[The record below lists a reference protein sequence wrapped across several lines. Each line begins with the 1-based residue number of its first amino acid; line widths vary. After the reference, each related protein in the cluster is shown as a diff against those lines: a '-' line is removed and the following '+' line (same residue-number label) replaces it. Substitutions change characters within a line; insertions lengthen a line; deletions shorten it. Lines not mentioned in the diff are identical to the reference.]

1 MKLLLTGATGR
12 VGSHLLPRL
21 VAQGHD
27 VRAVA
32 RSEAAA
38 ETVKAAGAEPLLADL
53 LDPDGYRAALG
64 GRDAVVHLAAVL
76 RSTDEHEIRQANL
89 EATRRLAG
97 AALDA
102 GVARFVFTSTNLVYP
117 GGLGRPAS
125 EDDEPAPPAAWG
137 AYPASKAEAERALLA
152 LHRDLGLGLGLGLR
166 IVRLAFVY
174 GEGDPHLAES
184 LRWAGRWPGHQRL
197 QLLHHADA
205 AQAVGRALHA
215 PGIDGRIYNA
225 ADESPVTAVELHALN
240 GVPFPDSPAGETD
253 LWHGMV
259 DTTRIRQEL
268 GFRPWYPSVWSAR
281 DAGAL

>member
-12 VGSHLLPRL
+12 VGSRLLPRL

-32 RSEAAA
+32 RSGVAA
-38 ETVKAAGAEPLLADL
+38 ERVKAADAEPVLADL

-76 RSTDEHEIRQANL
+76 RSTDDHEIRQANL

-152 LHRDLGLGLGLGLR
+152 LHRDRGLGLR

-184 LRWAGRWPGHQRL
+184 LRWAGQWPGHQRL
-197 QLLHHADA
+197 QLIHHADA

-240 GVPFPDSPAGETD
+240 GVPFPDRPAGDAD

>member
-32 RSEAAA
+32 RGEVAA
-38 ETVKAAGAEPLLADL
+38 ERVKAAGAEPVLADL
-53 LDPDGYRAALG
+53 LDPDGYRAALR
-64 GRDAVVHLAAVL
+64 GRDAVLHLAAVL
-76 RSTDEHEIRQANL
+76 RSTDDDEIRRVNL

-102 GVARFVFTSTNLVYP
+102 GVARFVFTSTTLVYP

-137 AYPASKAEAERALLA
+137 AYPASKAEAERVLLA
-152 LHRDLGLGLGLGLR
+152 LHRDRGLGLR

-184 LRWAGRWPGHQRL
+184 LRWAGQWPGHQRL

-205 AQAVGRALHA
+205 AQAIGRALHA
-215 PGIDGRIYNA
+215 PGVDGRAYSA

-240 GVPFPDSPAGETD
+240 GVPFPDRPAGDAD
-253 LWHGMV
+253 LWHGLV

>member
-21 VAQGHD
+21 VARGHD

-32 RSEAAA
+32 RSEVAA
-38 ETVKAAGAEPLLADL
+38 ERVNAAGAEPVLADL
-53 LDPDGYRAALG
+53 LDPDGYRVALG

-76 RSTDEHEIRQANL
+76 RSTDDDEIRRANL

-97 AALDA
+97 AAIDA

-152 LHRDLGLGLGLGLR
+152 LHRDRGLGLR

-240 GVPFPDSPAGETD
+240 GVPFPDHPAGDAD
-253 LWHGMV
+253 LWHGVV

>member
-12 VGSHLLPRL
+12 VGRHLLPRL

-32 RSEAAA
+32 RRDVAA
-38 ETVKAAGAEPLLADL
+38 EHVKAAGAEPVLADL
-53 LDPDGYRAALG
+53 LDPDGYRAALR

-76 RSTDEHEIRQANL
+76 RSTDADEVRRANL
-89 EATRRLAG
+89 EATRRLADTV
-97 AALDA
+97 LDA
-102 GVARFVFTSTNLVYP
+102 GVGRFVFASTNLVYP

-125 EDDEPAPPAAWG
+125 EDDEPEPPESWG
-137 AYPASKAEAERALLA
+137 AYPASKAEAERALLG
-152 LHRDLGLGLGLGLR
+152 LHRDRGMGLR
-166 IVRLAFVY
+166 IVRFAFVY

-197 QLLHHADA
+197 HLLHHADA
-205 AQAVGRALHA
+205 AQAVSRALQT
-215 PGIDGRIYNA
+215 PGIDGRTYNA

-240 GVPFPDSPAGETD
+240 GVAFPDRPAGEAD
-253 LWHGMV
+253 LWHGIV
-259 DTTRIRQEL
+259 DTTRIRREL
-268 GFRPWYPSVWSAR
+268 GFRPYYPSVWSAR

>member
-12 VGSHLLPRL
+12 VGRHLLPRL

-32 RSEAAA
+32 RDEAGA
-38 ETVKAAGAEPLLADL
+38 TQVKAAGAEPVLADL
-53 LDPDGYRAALG
+53 LDPDGYRDALP

-76 RSTDEHEIRQANL
+76 RSTDAAEIRRANL
-89 EATRRLAG
+89 DATRRLAD
-97 AALDA
+97 ATLEA
-102 GVARFVFTSTNLVYP
+102 GVGRFVAASTTLVYP
-117 GGLGRPAS
+117 GGLGRPAT
-125 EDDEPAPPAAWG
+125 EDDEPAPPPDWG
-137 AYPASKAEAERALLA
+137 VYPATKAEADRGLLA
-152 LHRDLGLGLGLGLR
+152 LHRDRGLGVR
-166 IVRLAFVY
+166 IVRFAFVY

-205 AQAVGRALHA
+205 AQAVTRVLQA
-215 PGIDGRIYNA
+215 PGIDGRVYNA

-240 GVPFPDSPAGETD
+240 GVPFPDRPAGRPD
-253 LWHGMV
+253 LWHAIV
-259 DTTRIRQEL
+259 DTTRIRREL

>member
-27 VRAVA
+27 VWAVA
-32 RSEAAA
+32 RGEAAA
-38 ETVKAAGAEPLLADL
+38 ERVKAAGAEPVLADL

-76 RSTDEHEIRQANL
+76 RSTNTDEIRQANL
-89 EATRRLAG
+89 EATRRLADT
-97 AALDA
+97 ALEV
-102 GVARFVFTSTNLVYP
+102 GVNRFVFTSTTLVYP

-125 EDDEPAPPAAWG
+125 EDDQPAPPATWG
-137 AYPASKAEAERALLA
+137 AYPASKAEAERVLLG
-152 LHRDLGLGLGLGLR
+152 LHRDRGLGLR

-174 GEGDPHLAES
+174 GERDPHLAES
-184 LRWAGRWPGHQRL
+184 LRWAGQWPGHQRL

-205 AQAVGRALHA
+205 AQAIGRALYT

-240 GVPFPDSPAGETD
+240 GVPFPDRPQGEPD
-253 LWHGMV
+253 LWHGIV
-259 DTTRIRQEL
+259 DTTRIRREL
-268 GFRPWYPSVWSAR
+268 GFRPYHPSVWSAR

>member
-32 RSEAAA
+32 RSEVAA
-38 ETVKAAGAEPLLADL
+38 ERVKTAGAEPVLADL
-53 LDPDGYRAALG
+53 MDPDGYRAALD

-76 RSTDEHEIRQANL
+76 RSTDDDKIRRANL

-152 LHRDLGLGLGLGLR
+152 LHRDRGLGLR

-184 LRWAGRWPGHQRL
+184 LRWAGQWPGHQRL
-197 QLLHHADA
+197 QLIHHADA

-240 GVPFPDSPAGETD
+240 GVPFPDRPAGDAD

>member
-1 MKLLLTGATGR
+1 MSMKLFLTGATGR
-12 VGSHLLPRL
+12 VGSRMLPRL

-32 RSEAAA
+32 RTEAAA
-38 ETVKAAGAEPLLADL
+38 ERVKAAGAEPVLADL
-53 LDPDGYRAALG
+53 LDPDGYRAALR

-76 RSTDEHEIRQANL
+76 RSTDADQIRQANL
-89 EATRRLAG
+89 DATLRLAG

-102 GVARFVFTSTNLVYP
+102 GVGRFVFTSTNLVYP
-117 GGLGRPAS
+117 GGLGRPAT
-125 EDDEPAPPAAWG
+125 EDDQPAPLAAWG
-137 AYPASKAEAERALLA
+137 AYPVSKAEAERALLA
-152 LHRDLGLGLGLGLR
+152 LHRDRGMGVR
-166 IVRLAFVY
+166 IVRFAYVY

-184 LRWAGRWPGHQRL
+184 LRWAGQWPGHQRMHL
-197 QLLHHADA
+197 IHHADA
-205 AQAVGRALHA
+205 AQSAIRALHA

-240 GVPFPDSPAGETD
+240 GVPFPDSPTGQVD
-253 LWHGMV
+253 PWHGIV

-268 GFRPWYPSVWSAR
+268 GFRPYHPSVWSAR

>member
-32 RSEAAA
+32 RSEVAAGR
-38 ETVKAAGAEPLLADL
+38 VKTAGAEPVLADL
-53 LDPDGYRAALG
+53 MDPDGYRAALD

-76 RSTDEHEIRQANL
+76 RSTDDDEIRRANL

-102 GVARFVFTSTNLVYP
+102 GVARFVFTSTNLIYP

-137 AYPASKAEAERALLA
+137 AYPASKVEAERALLA
-152 LHRDLGLGLGLGLR
+152 LHRDRGLGLR

-197 QLLHHADA
+197 ELIHHADA

-240 GVPFPDSPAGETD
+240 GVPFPDSPAGDAD
-253 LWHGMV
+253 LWHGVV

>member
-32 RSEAAA
+32 RSEVAAGR
-38 ETVKAAGAEPLLADL
+38 VKTAGAEPVLADL
-53 LDPDGYRAALG
+53 MDPDGYRAALD

-76 RSTDEHEIRQANL
+76 RSTDDDEIRRANL

-137 AYPASKAEAERALLA
+137 AYPASKVEAERALLA
-152 LHRDLGLGLGLGLR
+152 LHRDRGLGLR

-174 GEGDPHLAES
+174 GEGDSARCGGAARPQRRAVPRQPRRRRGPLAWCGRHHPHPS
-184 LRWAGRWPGHQRL
+184 GAGVPPLVPVGVVGPRRRRPLTPARAIRDQDRASWGRTSPARRAIGGRHGIPGHR
-197 QLLHHADA
+197 
-205 AQAVGRALHA
+205 
-215 PGIDGRIYNA
+215 
-225 ADESPVTAVELHALN
+225 
-240 GVPFPDSPAGETD
+240 TD
-253 LWHGMV
+253 PC
-259 DTTRIRQEL
+259 R
-268 GFRPWYPSVWSAR
+268 
-281 DAGAL
+281 

>member
-12 VGSHLLPRL
+12 VGSRLLPRL

-32 RSEAAA
+32 RSGVAA
-38 ETVKAAGAEPLLADL
+38 ERVKAAGAEPVLADL

-76 RSTDEHEIRQANL
+76 RSTDDHEIRQANL

-125 EDDEPAPPAAWG
+125 EDDEPEPPAAWG
-137 AYPASKAEAERALLA
+137 AYPASKAEAEHALLA
-152 LHRDLGLGLGLGLR
+152 LHRDRGLGLR

-197 QLLHHADA
+197 QLIHHADA

-215 PGIDGRIYNA
+215 PGIDGRVYNA

-240 GVPFPDSPAGETD
+240 GVPFPDRPAGDAD

>member
-12 VGSHLLPRL
+12 VGSRLLPRL

-27 VRAVA
+27 VRVVA
-32 RSEAAA
+32 RSGVAA
-38 ETVKAAGAEPLLADL
+38 ERVKAAGAEPVLADL

-76 RSTDEHEIRQANL
+76 RSTDDHEIRQANL

-137 AYPASKAEAERALLA
+137 PYPASKAEAERALLS
-152 LHRDLGLGLGLGLR
+152 LHRDRGLGLR

-184 LRWAGRWPGHQRL
+184 LRWAGQWPGHQRL

-240 GVPFPDSPAGETD
+240 GVPFPDRPAGDAD

-259 DTTRIRQEL
+259 DTTRIRREL

>member
-21 VAQGHD
+21 VAQGHHI
-27 VRAVA
+27 RAVA
-32 RSEAAA
+32 RSELAAA
-38 ETVKAAGAEPLLADL
+38 RVTVAGAEPVLADL
-53 LDPDGYRAALG
+53 LDPDRYRAALG

-76 RSTDEHEIRQANL
+76 RSTDDAQIRTANL
-89 EATRRLAG
+89 EATRRLAD
-97 AALDA
+97 AAMEA
-102 GVARFVFTSTNLVYP
+102 GVDRFVFTSTNLVYP

-125 EDDEPAPPAAWG
+125 EDDQPAPPAAWG
-137 AYPASKAEAERALLA
+137 AYPASKAEAERALLG
-152 LHRDLGLGLGLGLR
+152 LHRDRGLGLR
-166 IVRLAFVY
+166 ILRLAFVY

-225 ADESPVTAVELHALN
+225 ADDSPVTAVELHALN
-240 GVPFPDSPAGETD
+240 GVAFPDRPAGPAD
-253 LWHGMV
+253 LWHGVV
-259 DTTRIRQEL
+259 DTTRIRREL

>member
-12 VGSHLLPRL
+12 VGSRLLPRL

-32 RSEAAA
+32 RSGVAA
-38 ETVKAAGAEPLLADL
+38 ERVKAAGAEPVLADL
-53 LDPDGYRAALG
+53 FDPDGYRAALDD
-64 GRDAVVHLAAVL
+64 RDAVVHLAAVL
-76 RSTDEHEIRQANL
+76 RSTDDHEIRQANL

-152 LHRDLGLGLGLGLR
+152 LHRDRGLGLR

-184 LRWAGRWPGHQRL
+184 LRWAGQWPGHQRL
-197 QLLHHADA
+197 QLIHHADA

-215 PGIDGRIYNA
+215 PGIDGRVYNA

-240 GVPFPDSPAGETD
+240 GVPFPDHPAGDAD

>member
-12 VGSHLLPRL
+12 VGSRLLPRL

-27 VRAVA
+27 VRAMA
-32 RSEAAA
+32 RSGVAA
-38 ETVKAAGAEPLLADL
+38 ERVKAAGAEPVLADL
-53 LDPDGYRAALG
+53 LDPDGYRAALS

-76 RSTDEHEIRQANL
+76 RSTDDHEIRQANL

-97 AALDA
+97 AVLDA

-125 EDDEPAPPAAWG
+125 EDDEPAPPTAWG

-152 LHRDLGLGLGLGLR
+152 LHRVRGLGLR

-184 LRWAGRWPGHQRL
+184 LRWAGQWPGHQRL
-197 QLLHHADA
+197 QLIHHADA

-240 GVPFPDSPAGETD
+240 GVPFPDRPAGDAD

>member
-32 RSEAAA
+32 RGEVAAGR
-38 ETVKAAGAEPLLADL
+38 VKAAGAEPVLADL
-53 LDPDGYRAALG
+53 LDPDGYRAALR

-76 RSTDEHEIRQANL
+76 RSTDAGEIRRANL
-89 EATRRLAG
+89 EATRRLAET
-97 AALDA
+97 ALAA
-102 GVARFVFTSTNLVYP
+102 GVGRFVFTSTNLVYP

-137 AYPASKAEAERALLA
+137 AYPASKAEAERLLLA
-152 LHRDLGLGLGLGLR
+152 LHRDRGMGLR

-184 LRWAGRWPGHQRL
+184 LRWAGQWPGHQRL

-205 AQAVGRALHA
+205 AQAIGRALQA
-215 PGIDGRIYNA
+215 PGVDGRIYNA
-225 ADESPVTAVELHALN
+225 ADEAPVTAVELHALN
-240 GVPFPDSPAGETD
+240 GVPFPDRPAGETD
-253 LWHGMV
+253 LWHGIV
-259 DTTRIRQEL
+259 DTTRIRREL

>member
-12 VGSHLLPRL
+12 VGSRLLPRL

-38 ETVKAAGAEPLLADL
+38 EHVKAAGAEPLLADL

-76 RSTDEHEIRQANL
+76 RSTDEDEIRQANL

-152 LHRDLGLGLGLGLR
+152 LHRDRGLGLR

-240 GVPFPDSPAGETD
+240 GVPFPDSPAGDPD

-268 GFRPWYPSVWSAR
+268 GFRPWYSSVWSAR

>member
-12 VGSHLLPRL
+12 VGRHLLPRL

-32 RSEAAA
+32 RSEAGA
-38 ETVKAAGAEPLLADL
+38 TQVKAAGAEPVLADL
-53 LDPDGYRAALG
+53 FEPGGYQGALA

-76 RSTDEHEIRQANL
+76 RSTDADEIRQANL
-89 EATRRLAG
+89 EATRRLAD
-97 AALDA
+97 AALAA
-102 GVARFVFTSTNLVYP
+102 GVGRFVFTSTTLVCP
-117 GGLGRPAS
+117 GGLGRPAG

-137 AYPASKAEAERALLA
+137 PYPASKAEAERLLLA
-152 LHRDLGLGLGLGLR
+152 LHRDQGLGLR
-166 IVRLAFVY
+166 IVRFAFVY

-205 AQAVGRALHA
+205 AQAVVRALEA
-215 PGIDGRIYNA
+215 PGVDGRVYNA

-240 GVPFPDSPAGETD
+240 GVPFPDRPEGEAD
-253 LWHGMV
+253 LWHAIV
-259 DTTRIRQEL
+259 DTTRIRREL